1 MFFKKKNPVVTPPII
16 KTRDQ
21 WEAELKINKDILLK
35 DVPKY
40 RIYKLRDGTF
50 SPQSSYAKSVEST
63 YSWFN
68 KEYID
73 FSTECTV
80 AWYPLGRDTNL
91 ETLEEAEAWLATY
104 IAPPEITYY
113 NGPPL
118 EKVVDFNG

>member
-1 MFFKKKNPVVTPPII
+1 MFFKKKKPVVTPPII

-40 RIYKLRDGTF
+40 RIYKLHDGTF
-50 SPQSSYAKSVEST
+50 SPESAYAKSVEYT
-63 YSWFN
+63 SWHD
-68 KEYID
+68 KEYVG
-73 FSTECTV
+73 FSTECKV
-80 AWYPLGRDTNL
+80 AWYPMRRNTNL

-104 IAPPEITYY
+104 IAEPEITYY